1 MYSYQRTI
9 MATTSN
15 NLPTLQITSENRK
28 LVALTLAANYP
39 AAIFNNYAHLFEPAQ
54 GLRLTSDSTPE
65 VTNIRNNGSDLVV
78 TNYEEFFTPRALA
91 NIANLKIYT
100 VNYYSLAEDNHAA
113 IHEVPQLQ
121 HPGMVLIQN
130 IHFKYDQEYD
140 VDQIRVI
147 APNSNN
153 SLNIPTKYLTQL
165 SYSSIRTTTEW
176 LMFED
181 MYNGRGVSYYSIF
194 TPLNVIYRT
203 RQYDPRSLMN
213 VPFGQLSDRI
223 KYNENLVPDE
233 EGNYKHLVPSQT
245 KSFMKDYL
253 REQIRTRYGFF
264 ERPSSGLSNV
274 VLDSFFPRLMYNYD
288 MNIDQLRLDES
299 FPRTACAISPLV
311 AECLNVKRIQTE
323 QLCRVLGYDTKA
335 IKALIDTVRAK
346 KINIVFAGAGG
357 TGMNTSYWLTELC
370 TMVHAIDLFDR
381 VCVFEP
387 EIIEY
392 SNMFR
397 FPISL
402 AAYTDAIAKHNLPYK
417 MLLIEPMAQKLSA
430 KKPVF
435 VYTLLNKYNIGYRC
449 TDNFFSRNWDRDA
462 SRCTYTTKSNTIIYG
477 APSLSARAE
486 MTEFGNFIAATHAN
500 TSCSLWLNPKQEQ
513 DIQVESYGM
522 IQLGAFFMNQL
533 RMAIGLLEVLAT
545 RTNFSEQDQNL
556 LTYEFT
562 GDIQLRTDRQYN
574 WQIIRDINMMTEE
587 AAATLN

>member
-1 MYSYQRTI
+1 MFKDTI
-9 MATTSN
+9 TKPSLLVTE
-15 NLPTLQITSENRK
+15 ENRK
-28 LVALTLAANYP
+28 MVALILAANLDSSLFNAYP
-39 AAIFNNYAHLFEPAQ
+39 YLLETAHCLRITNNNMGPLEIV
-54 GLRLTSDSTPE
+54 SSTNRSIDQSLIVE
-65 VTNIRNNGSDLVV
+65 
-78 TNYEEFFTPRALA
+78 NYEDFFNKSALD
-91 NIANLKIYT
+91 NLANLKIYT
-100 VNYYSLAEDNHAA
+100 FDYEGWLYNNSETAQLIPH
-113 IHEVPQLQ
+113 LQ
-121 HPGMVLIQN
+121 HPEMILIEN
-130 IHFKYDQEYD
+130 IHFKRHINEEDSIQLLATGNINVSIPMSYL
-140 VDQIRVI
+140 
-147 APNSNN
+147 
-153 SLNIPTKYLTQL
+153 SLTYYGNVLTG
-165 SYSSIRTTTEW
+165 REW

-181 MYNGRGVSYYSIF
+181 TYYGQGLSYYNIF
-194 TPLNVIYRT
+194 TQFSSIYRT
-203 RQYDPRSLMN
+203 RNAYSRN
-213 VPFGQLSDRI
+213 NINFNQLNDRLT
-223 KYNENLVPDE
+223 YTPDLVPDE
-233 EGNYKHLVPSQT
+233 NGNYRHIVPRQT
-245 KSFMKDYL
+245 KSFMRDYL
-253 REQIRTRYGFF
+253 KEQIRTRYGFF

-274 VLDSFFPRLMYNYD
+274 VLDSFFPRLMYNYS
-288 MNIDQLRLDES
+288 MSIAQLRLDES

-335 IKALIDTVRAK
+335 IKTLIDAVRAK
-346 KINIVFAGAGG
+346 KLNIVFAGAGG

-387 EIIEY
+387 EVIEY

-402 AAYTDAIAKHNLPYK
+402 AAYTDATYNYDPPYK
-417 MLLIEPMAQKLSA
+417 MRLIEPMAQKLSA

-435 VYTLLNKYNIGYRC
+435 VYTFLNKYNIGYRS
-449 TDNFFSRNWDRDA
+449 TANFVSRIWDRDIGKY
-462 SRCTYTTKSNTIIYG
+462 TYTTKPNTIIYG

-574 WQIIRDINMMTEE
+574 WQITRDINMMTEE

>member
-1 MYSYQRTI
+1 

-15 NLPTLQITSENRK
+15 NLPILQITPENRK
-28 LVALTLAANYP
+28 IVALTLAANYP
-39 AAIFNNYAHLFEPAQ
+39 AARFSDYARLFESVQ

-65 VTNIRNNGSDLVV
+65 VINIRNNDSDLVV
-78 TNYEEFFTPRALA
+78 TNYEEFFTPQALA
-91 NIANLKIYT
+91 NIDNLKIYT
-100 VNYYSLAEDNHAA
+100 LDYYKWLEDNSAVNMD
-113 IHEVPQLQ
+113 IPQLR
-121 HPGMVLIQN
+121 HENMVLIQN
-130 IHFKYDQEYD
+130 IHFKYEQEYD
-140 VDQIRVI
+140 VDRIRVV

-153 SLNIPTKYLTQL
+153 SLSIPTKYLTDL
-165 SYSSIRTTTEW
+165 SHSSVLTAPEW

-181 MYNGRGVSYYSIF
+181 IYNGRGITCYSIF
-194 TPLNVIYRT
+194 TPLNTTYRL
-203 RQYDPRSLMN
+203 RQYDPYSRMN
-213 VPFGQLSDRI
+213 VPFSQLSERI

-233 EGNYKHLVPSQT
+233 EGNYKHLVPNQT
-245 KSFMKDYL
+245 KSFMTDYL

-274 VLDSFFPRLMYNYD
+274 VLDSFFPRLMYNYN
-288 MNIDQLRLDES
+288 MNIAQLRLDES

-323 QLCRVLGYDTKA
+323 QLCRVLGYDTKT

-387 EIIEY
+387 EVIEY

-402 AAYTDAIAKHNLPYK
+402 AAYTDAIAKHDLPYK
-417 MLLIEPMAQKLSA
+417 MRLIEPMAQKLSA

-435 VYTLLNKYNIGYRC
+435 FHTFLNKNKIGHRD
-449 TDNFFSRNWDRDA
+449 TNNFFACNWDRDT
-462 SRCTYTTKSNTIIYG
+462 SRYTYTTKLNTIIYG

-574 WQIIRDINMMTEE
+574 WQITRDINMMTEE

>member
-1 MYSYQRTI
+1 

-15 NLPTLQITSENRK
+15 NLPTLQITPENRK

-39 AAIFNNYAHLFEPAQ
+39 ATRFSSYAWLFEPAQ

-65 VTNIRNNGSDLVV
+65 ITNIRNNGSDLVV
-78 TNYEEFFTPRALA
+78 TNYEEFFTPQALA
-91 NIANLKIYT
+91 NIDNLKIYT
-100 VNYYSLAEDNHAA
+100 FDYYKWLEDNDTANLQ
-113 IHEVPQLQ
+113 IPQL
-121 HPGMVLIQN
+121 HHEDMVLIQN
-130 IHFKYDQEYD
+130 IHFKYEQEYD

-147 APNSNN
+147 APNSNV
-153 SLNIPTKYLTQL
+153 SLSIPTKYLTQL
-165 SYSSIRTTTEW
+165 SYSSVLARTEW

-181 MYNGRGVSYYSIF
+181 IYNGRGIACYSIF
-194 TPLNVIYRT
+194 TSLSVTYRS
-203 RQYDPRSLMN
+203 RQYDPYSRMTHSFN
-213 VPFGQLSDRI
+213 QLADRI
-223 KYNENLVPDE
+223 KYSENLVPDE

-274 VLDSFFPRLMYNYD
+274 VLDSFFPRLMYNYN
-288 MNIDQLRLDES
+288 MNIMQLRFDES

-370 TMVHAIDLFDR
+370 AMVHAIDLFDR

-387 EIIEY
+387 EVIEY

-402 AAYTDAIAKHNLPYK
+402 AAYTDATSNYDSPYK

-435 VYTLLNKYNIGYRC
+435 FHTFLNKDKIEYRD
-449 TDNFFSRNWDRDA
+449 TDNFFARNWDRDT
-462 SRCTYTTKSNTIIYG
+462 SKYTYTTKLNTIIYG

-513 DIQVESYGM
+513 DIQIESYGM

-574 WQIIRDINMMTEE
+574 WQITRDINMMTEE

>member
-1 MYSYQRTI
+1 MFKDTI
-9 MATTSN
+9 TKPSLLVTE
-15 NLPTLQITSENRK
+15 ENRK
-28 LVALTLAANYP
+28 MITLILAASFDSSQFNAYP
-39 AAIFNNYAHLFEPAQ
+39 YLLEPARC
-54 GLRLTSDSTPE
+54 LHITNNDTCPLEIASSTSRTIDQSLIVE
-65 VTNIRNNGSDLVV
+65 
-78 TNYEEFFTPRALA
+78 NYEDFFNKPALD
-91 NIANLKIYT
+91 NLANLKVYT
-100 VNYYSLAEDNHAA
+100 FDYEGWRYNNSETARVIPH
-113 IHEVPQLQ
+113 LQ
-121 HPGMVLIQN
+121 HPEMVLIEN
-130 IHFKYDQEYD
+130 IHFKHHVNE
-140 VDQIRVI
+140 VDSIQLLTTG
-147 APNSNN
+147 NN
-153 SLNIPTKYLTQL
+153 SIAISMSYLSPIYYGNVLTG
-165 SYSSIRTTTEW
+165 REW

-181 MYNGRGVSYYSIF
+181 IYYGRGLVYYNIF
-194 TPLNVIYRT
+194 TQFNSIYRT
-203 RQYDPRSLMN
+203 RNAYSRIN
-213 VPFGQLSDRI
+213 TNFNQLNNI
-223 KYNENLVPDE
+223 LAYNPDLVPDE

-274 VLDSFFPRLMYNYD
+274 VLDSFFPRLMYNYS
-288 MNIDQLRLDES
+288 MSIAQLRLDES

-402 AAYTDAIAKHNLPYK
+402 AAYTDAISNYDSPYK
-417 MLLIEPMAQKLSA
+417 MRLIEPMAQKLSA

-435 VYTLLNKYNIGYRC
+435 VYTLLNAAEIGYRD
-449 TDNFFSRNWDRDA
+449 TTYFFNSSWDRENGQ
-462 SRCTYTTKSNTIIYG
+462 YIKTTKPNTIIYG

-486 MTEFGNFIAATHAN
+486 MTQLGNFIAATHAN

-545 RTNFSEQDQNL
+545 RTDFSEQDQNL

-574 WQIIRDINMMTEE
+574 WQITRDMNIMTEE

>member
-1 MYSYQRTI
+1 
-9 MATTSN
+9 MATTSD
-15 NLPTLQITSENRK
+15 NLPILQITPENRK

-39 AAIFNNYAHLFEPAQ
+39 AAGFNDYAYLFEPAQ
-54 GLRLTSDSTPE
+54 GLRLTSDGTPE
-65 VTNIRNNGSDLVV
+65 VTNIRNNGLDLVV
-78 TNYEEFFTPRALA
+78 TNYEEFFTPQALA
-91 NIANLKIYT
+91 NIDNLKIYT
-100 VNYYSLAEDNHAA
+100 VNYYSYYSSAKDNPIE
-113 IHEVPQLQ
+113 IHKVPQLQ

-130 IHFKYDQEYD
+130 IHFKYNQEYD

-165 SYSSIRTTTEW
+165 SYSSVLTTTEW

-181 MYNGRGVSYYSIF
+181 MYNGRDVSYYSIF
-194 TPLNVIYRT
+194 TPLNVIYKT

-213 VPFGQLSDRI
+213 VPFGQLSSRI
-223 KYNENLVPDE
+223 KYSENLVPDE
-233 EGNYKHLVPSQT
+233 EGNYKHLVPSKT

-274 VLDSFFPRLMYNYD
+274 ILDSFFPRLMYNYD
-288 MNIDQLRLDES
+288 MNIAQLRLNES

-323 QLCRVLGYDTKA
+323 QLCRVLGYDAKA

-402 AAYTDAIAKHNLPYK
+402 AAYTDATGKYDLPYK

-430 KKPVF
+430 KKPIF
-435 VYTLLNKYNIGYRC
+435 LPIFLNKNIGGIG
-449 TDNFFSRNWDRDA
+449 TDSFFSRSWDIDA
-462 SRCTYTTKSNTIIYG
+462 SRYTYTTKSNTIIYG

-513 DIQVESYGM
+513 DIQIESYGM

>member
-1 MYSYQRTI
+1 
-9 MATTSN
+9 MATTNN
-15 NLPTLQITSENRK
+15 NLPILQITPENRK

-39 AAIFNNYAHLFEPAQ
+39 AAIFNDYARLFESAQ
-54 GLRLTSDSTPE
+54 GLRLTSDGTPE

-78 TNYEEFFTPRALA
+78 TNYEEFFTPQALA
-91 NIANLKIYT
+91 NIDNLKIYT
-100 VNYYSLAEDNHAA
+100 LNYYKWLEDNSVVILH
-113 IHEVPQLQ
+113 IPQLQ
-121 HPGMVLIQN
+121 HPDMVLIQN
-130 IHFKYDQEYD
+130 IHFKYEQEYD
-140 VDQIRVI
+140 VDQIRVM

-153 SLNIPTKYLTQL
+153 SLSIPTKYLTEL
-165 SYSSIRTTTEW
+165 SYSSVLTAPEW

-181 MYNGRGVSYYSIF
+181 IYNGRGISYYSIF
-194 TPLNVIYRT
+194 TPINAIYRT
-203 RQYDPRSLMN
+203 RQYDPYSRIN
-213 VPFGQLSDRI
+213 VAYSQLSERI

-233 EGNYKHLVPSQT
+233 EGNYKHLVPNQT

-274 VLDSFFPRLMYNYD
+274 VLDSFFPRLMYNYE
-288 MNIDQLRLDES
+288 MSTHRIALNES

-402 AAYTDAIAKHNLPYK
+402 AAYTDAIGKSDSPYK

-435 VYTLLNKYNIGYRC
+435 FHTFLNKGKIGYRDI
-449 TDNFFSRNWDRDA
+449 DNFFTRNWDRDTGKY
-462 SRCTYTTKSNTIIYG
+462 TYTTKPNTIIYG

-574 WQIIRDINMMTEE
+574 WQITRDINMMTEE